1 MAKYMLDTNICIYL
15 LKHNPPKVLEKFRQC
30 QVGDVVISAIT
41 WAELLRGCDVFE
53 PKSAFDKLKA
63 LIPIVPFDE
72 KASMAFANLLKTY
85 PHKPKFDSLIAAHA
99 KSLDL
104 ILITNNV
111 DDFIKFNLEVEN
123 WVN

>member
-1 MAKYMLDTNICIYL
+1 M
-15 LKHNPPKVLEKFRQC
+15 
-30 QVGDVVISAIT
+30 GDVVISAIT

-99 KSLDL
+99 KSLNL
-104 ILITNNV
+104 IVVTNNIN
-111 DDFIKFNLEVEN
+111 DFIKFNLEVEN